1 MNMLNSLEA
10 SSGKLKKH
18 KKLLLLIFLHAKL
31 LWLGWEELAF
41 LPSFPNKDAPT
52 FAHTSEENMVAQV
65 PIHQHTTGLVIRP
78 SLIPLQILYSSVPP
92 ICREKELSS
101 FKSFAFFYFFFFFL
115 ETCSE
120 MHMETLFGPFALN
133 NGFSFRTKS
142 IFKVRLC

>member
-1 MNMLNSLEA
+1 MLSCYGLGGR
-10 SSGKLKKH
+10 S
-18 KKLLLLIFLHAKL
+18 
-31 LWLGWEELAF
+31 WLF
-41 LPSFPNKDAPT
+41 SPPSPNKDGLT

-101 FKSFAFFYFFFFFL
+101 FKSFALFFFFL
-115 ETCSE
+115 ETSSE

-133 NGFSFRTKS
+133 NGFGFRTKS